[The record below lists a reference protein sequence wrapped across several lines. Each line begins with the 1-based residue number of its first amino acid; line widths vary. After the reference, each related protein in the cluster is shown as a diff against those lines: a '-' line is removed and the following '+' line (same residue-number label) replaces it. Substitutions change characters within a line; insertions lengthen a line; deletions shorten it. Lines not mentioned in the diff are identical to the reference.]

1 MDEELAK
8 ILANGELDEAG
19 KTQAIKTLVG
29 NSFVPMAKFKE
40 EKENSQTA
48 YNQLKTEYDSFK
60 QSKMTDDEK
69 KAEKERITQENLR
82 NANLKISK
90 MTAENAFAKAGFKEE
105 DYSAILE
112 GIIQED
118 AEKTKTLAETICT
131 TMLKQKKLAEEGLKD
146 KIVKGTKT
154 PPAGNDNGTSGGD
167 VEKYQTLLQEAQKRN
182 DYVSMATYT
191 RLLQEAQRNE
201 E

>member
-29 NSFVPMAKFKE
+29 NSFVPMAKYNEAKE
-40 EKENSQTA
+40 SSQTA
-48 YNQLKTEYDSFK
+48 YNQLKSEYDSYK

-69 KAEKERITQENLR
+69 KAEKERVAQENLR
-82 NANLKISK
+82 NANLRISK
-90 MTAENAFAKAGFKEE
+90 MVAETAFAKAGIKEE

-118 AEKTKTLAETICT
+118 EKKTKLLAESICST
-131 TMLKQKKLAEEGLKD
+131 LLKQKKEAEDNLKD
-146 KIVKGTKT
+146 KIIKGTKT
-154 PPAGNDNGTSGGD
+154 PPAGNDNNSSGGD
-167 VEKYQTLLQEAQKRN
+167 VEKYQTLLTEAQKNN
-182 DYVSMATYT
+182 DYIKMATYT
-191 RLLQEAQRNE
+191 RLLQEAKRNE

>member
-8 ILANGELDEAG
+8 ILANGELDETG
-19 KTQAIKTLVG
+19 KAQAIKTLVG

-40 EKENSQTA
+40 EKESSQTA
-48 YNQLKTEYDSFK
+48 YNQLKTEYDEYK

-118 AEKTKTLAETICT
+118 AEKTKLLAETICN

-146 KIVKGTKT
+146 KILKNTKT
-154 PPAGNDNGTSGGD
+154 PPAGNDNSSTDGD
-167 VEKYQTLLQEAQKRN
+167 VEKYQKLLQDAQKRN
-182 DYVSMATYT
+182 DYVNMATYT
-191 RLLQEAQRNE
+191 RLLQEAKRNE

>member
-1 MDEELAK
+1 M
-8 ILANGELDEAG
+8 
-19 KTQAIKTLVG
+19 
-29 NSFVPMAKFKE
+29 PMAKFNEAKE
-40 EKENSQTA
+40 SSQTA
-48 YNQLKTEYDSFK
+48 YNQLKAEYDTYK

-69 KAEKERITQENLR
+69 KAEKERITQENLK

-118 AEKTKTLAETICT
+118 AEKTKNLAETICA
-131 TMLKQKKLAEEGLKD
+131 TMLKQKKLAEDGLKD

-154 PPAGNDNGTSGGD
+154 PPAGNDNNSQAGD
-167 VEKYQTLLQEAQKRN
+167 VEKYQNLLQEAQKRN
-182 DYVSMATYT
+182 DYINMATYT

-201 E
+201 N